1 MKLHLSGE
9 FNPIF
14 KSFSRFPAGNV
25 FFTQE
30 VKRKLLKIGK
40 SGWVRLRAGLFGN

>member
-1 MKLHLSGE
+1 MTLHLSGE
-9 FNPIF
+9 INPIF
-14 KSFSRFPAGNV
+14 QSFSRFPV

-40 SGWVRLRAGLFGN
+40 SGWVRLRAGLFEN